1 MFSVLTYDFVESLSN
16 QNVSAKIV
24 WSDPIGR
31 IVNTHRIEAL
41 NNSAIRESVELKDK
55 SPLLPGIWSVVF
67 IVESTKNVAT
77 KIPFL
82 VTPLLPVN
90 NDLLGS
96 EEYLK
101 SLHRVRSNPS
111 ENDDLLG
118 SDNILYRQAERNA
131 EKTGSGKQ
139 KRTL

>member
-31 IVNTHRIEAL
+31 IVHTHRIEAL

-67 IVESTKNVAT
+67 IVESTKNAAT

-90 NDLLGS
+90 NELSS

-101 SLHRVRSNPS
+101 SLHRVRSNPI

-131 EKTGSGKQ
+131 EKIGSGKQ
-139 KRTL
+139 KMTL

>member
-1 MFSVLTYDFVESLSN
+1 MTFSVLTYDFVESLSDR
-16 QNVSAKIV
+16 NVSAKIV

-31 IVNTHRIEAL
+31 IIHTHRIETL
-41 NNSAIRESVELKDK
+41 NNSAIRESIELKDK

-67 IVESTKNVAT
+67 IVESTENVAT

-90 NDLLGS
+90 DELSS

-101 SLHRVRSNPS
+101 SLHRVRNYPI
-111 ENDDLLG
+111 ENDDHLG

-131 EKTGSGKQ
+131 DKLGSGDQ
-139 KRTL
+139 ES